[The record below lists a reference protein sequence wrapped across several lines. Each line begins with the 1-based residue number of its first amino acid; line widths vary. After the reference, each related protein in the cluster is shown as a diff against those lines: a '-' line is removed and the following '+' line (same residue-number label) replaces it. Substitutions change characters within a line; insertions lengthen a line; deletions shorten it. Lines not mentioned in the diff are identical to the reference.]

1 MAGPLADFVVSLGA
15 DGCILS
21 QGSVSDAIAKDDSLA
36 KEMKHE
42 QEAIEL
48 DEDEGEDEI
57 AAEDKKGKLV
67 VSEEIEIGHV
77 SWPACTS
84 ASF

>member
-1 MAGPLADFVVSLGA
+1 MAGPLADFVVSLGT

-21 QGSVSDAIAKDDSLA
+21 QGTVSDAIAKDDSLA

-48 DEDEGEDEI
+48 DEDEGDEI